1 MMRNFGVVASVLLT
15 LGFVGYACTSGEVV
29 DGPATGSGNATGTG
43 TGNTTGQA
51 GTSGTGNTTGKGGT
65 TGTGNTTGKGGTT
78 GTGNVTG
85 QAGRGGTT
93 GTGNT
98 TGTAG
103 TVGTGNTTG
112 TAGVSGSAGST
123 GSCPSSF
130 SVSAGG
136 FVQMPVSG
144 GGCWQGYAFTFT
156 ETPNCGSTITP
167 KDFAACGTN
176 SYCAVVGMGFSIN
189 QVGGASPTNLA
200 PKGQGI
206 KVTFSETAGTLPF
219 RVQLRDDSTSTG
231 YCFTATTSP
240 VMIPYGSFNTK
251 CYDTPADG
259 VAYSMTPFTSVQIL
273 IAGGAAA
280 STFTM
285 ALTKVEEY

>member
-1 MMRNFGVVASVLLT
+1 
-15 LGFVGYACTSGEVV
+15 
-29 DGPATGSGNATGTG
+29 
-43 TGNTTGQA
+43 
-51 GTSGTGNTTGKGGT
+51 
-65 TGTGNTTGKGGTT
+65 
-78 GTGNVTG
+78 
-85 QAGRGGTT
+85 
-93 GTGNT
+93 
-98 TGTAG
+98 
-103 TVGTGNTTG
+103 
-112 TAGVSGSAGST
+112 
-123 GSCPSSF
+123 
-130 SVSAGG
+130 
-136 FVQMPVSG
+136 
-144 GGCWQGYAFTFT
+144 
-156 ETPNCGSTITP
+156 
-167 KDFAACGTN
+167 
-176 SYCAVVGMGFSIN
+176 
-189 QVGGASPTNLA
+189 LA

-206 KVTFSETAGTLPF
+206 KVTFTETAGTLPF